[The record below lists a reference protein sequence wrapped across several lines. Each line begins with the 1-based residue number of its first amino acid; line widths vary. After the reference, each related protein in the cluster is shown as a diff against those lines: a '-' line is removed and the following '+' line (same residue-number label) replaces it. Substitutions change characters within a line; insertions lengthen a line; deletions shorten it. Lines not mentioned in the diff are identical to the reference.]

1 MYRTPGP
8 HFCMAGAMHPWHR
21 GKPPRSYLWVLRWL
35 LCTTSIGGWSAEFG
49 SPDHPA
55 SRGRADGVVLRCLL
69 GMAFA

>member
-1 MYRTPGP
+1 VGP
-8 HFCMAGAMHPWHR
+8 ALASLHHIDR
-21 GKPPRSYLWVLRWL
+21 R
-35 LCTTSIGGWSAEFG
+35 WSAEFG